1 MYKIV
6 PIILIAASLALSAC
20 ERKVEEKKSSGRPAT
35 LITTTQ
41 AKAGTLEITEET
53 LGTLEALV
61 DPKIGA
67 EIAGKVVTI
76 AAGAGKAVRKGDLLA
91 IIDDADAALQHRAD
105 EADRKRAEALLAQQE
120 RVFER
125 QQQLVQKGFI
135 SQNAADD
142 SHAQRDAL
150 REQVAAA
157 RARGEQS
164 RRNQGKARVVAP
176 FDGVVETQIAS
187 VGDYV
192 KVGDPLLQLVSSQ
205 RLRAHLPFPESA
217 APRLKKGQAVI
228 LSSPLLPGSEIR
240 GTVSEIK
247 PGVSE
252 TGRALD
258 VLVDIENTAGLRP
271 GGTVNAAVVVA
282 RREEA
287 ILVPEQ
293 SVVLRPAGKIVY
305 VIADGKAIQHIVEVG
320 AKRAGLVEI
329 LNGLPAGAVVALDGA
344 GFLAHNAAVTVQ
356 ERGKPAAAGK
366 PTKTERSGVS
376 EQANARDSGRYAG
389 TKSQSPQNG
398 AAKPQA
404 NAKAETGK

>member
-1 MYKIV
+1 MRALR
-6 PIILIAASLALSAC
+6 PALLACAVLASAC
-20 ERKVEEKKSSGRPAT
+20 GDTPQEKKRPGPPPA
-35 LITTTQ
+35 LITVTE
-41 AKAGTLEITEET
+41 AKAGAMEIAEET
-53 LGTLEALV
+53 LGTLEALI
-61 DPKIGA
+61 DPKISA
-67 EIAGKVVTI
+67 EVAGKVVRML
-76 AAGAGKAVRKGDLLA
+76 AGSGKAVSKGDLLA
-91 IIDDADAALQHRAD
+91 VIDDADIALQHRAD
-105 EADRKRAEALLAQQE
+105 AAERSRVEALLAQQE
-120 RVFER
+120 RVVER

-142 SHAQRDAL
+142 ARAQRDAL
-150 REQVAAA
+150 REQLAAA
-157 RARGEQS
+157 RARGDQS
-164 RRNQGKARVVAP
+164 LRNQGKARVLAP

-192 KVGDPLLQLVSSQ
+192 KVGDPLLQLVSS
-205 RLRAHLPFPESA
+205 RKLRAHLPFPESA
-217 APRLKKGQAVI
+217 ASRLKKGQAVI
-228 LSSPLLPGSEIR
+228 LSSPLLPGSEFK

-305 VIADGKAIQHIVEVG
+305 VIADGKARQHIVEVG
-320 AKRAGLVEI
+320 AKRAGMVEI
-329 LNGLPAGAVVALDGA
+329 VKGLPAGAVVALDGA
-344 GFLAHNAAVTVQ
+344 GFLTHDAAVSVQ
-356 ERGKPAAAGK
+356 ERGKPAAAGR
-366 PTKTERSGVS
+366 PAKTERSGVS

-389 TKSQSPQNG
+389 TKSQSPQDG
-398 AAKPQA
+398 AAKAQA
-404 NAKAETGK
+404 GAKAESGK

>member
-1 MYKIV
+1 MHKTV
-6 PIILIAASLALSAC
+6 PLVLIAAALALGAC
-20 ERKVEEKKSSGRPAT
+20 ERKAEEKKPSSRPPT
-35 LITTTQ
+35 LITATQ
-41 AKAGTLEITEET
+41 AKAGTMELTEET
-53 LGTLEALV
+53 LGTLEALI

-67 EIAGKVVTI
+67 EIAGKVVKI
-76 AAGAGKAVRKGDLLA
+76 AAGSGKTVRKGDLLA

-105 EADRKRAEALLAQQE
+105 EAERKRVEALLSQQE
-120 RVFER
+120 RVVER

-142 SHAQRDAL
+142 ARAQRDAL
-150 REQVAAA
+150 REQLAAA

-164 RRNQGKARVVAP
+164 LRNQGKARILAP

-192 KVGDPLLQLVSSQ
+192 KVGDPLLHLVSSNK
-205 RLRAHLPFPESA
+205 LRAHLPFPESA

-228 LSSPLLPGSEIR
+228 LTSPLLPGNEIR
-240 GTVSEIK
+240 GIVSEIK

-258 VLVDIENTAGLRP
+258 VLVDIENHAGLRP

-282 RREEA
+282 KSEEA

-305 VIADGKAIQHIVEVG
+305 VIADGKAVQHVVETG
-320 AKRAGLVEI
+320 AKRAGMVEV
-329 LNGLPAGAVVALDGA
+329 LKGLPAGATVALDGA
-344 GFLAHNAAVTVQ
+344 GFLTHNASVNVQ
-356 ERGKPAAAGK
+356 ERGKPAAPVRPA
-366 PTKTERSGVS
+366 KTERSGVS

-389 TKSQSPQNG
+389 TKSQPPQDG
-398 AAKPQA
+398 AAKGQA
-404 NAKAETGK
+404 NAKAESVK

>member
-1 MYKIV
+1 MHKIA
-6 PIILIAASLALSAC
+6 LIGLMAASLALGAC
-20 ERKVEEKKSSGRPAT
+20 ERKTEEKKASGRPPT

-41 AKAGTLEITEET
+41 AKAGTMEMAEET
-53 LGTLEALV
+53 LGTLEALI
-61 DPKIGA
+61 DPKVGA
-67 EIAGKVVTI
+67 EIAGKVVKI
-76 AAGAGKAVRKGDLLA
+76 AAGSGKAVRKGDLLA

-105 EADRKRAEALLAQQE
+105 EAERKRVEALLSQQE
-120 RVFER
+120 RVVER

-142 SHAQRDAL
+142 ARAQRDAL
-150 REQVAAA
+150 REQLAAA

-164 RRNQGKARVVAP
+164 LRNQGKARILAP

-192 KVGDPLLQLVSSQ
+192 KVGDPLLHLVSSSK
-205 RLRAHLPFPESA
+205 LRAHLPFPESA

-228 LSSPLLPGSEIR
+228 LTSPLLPGNEIR

-258 VLVDIENTAGLRP
+258 VLVDIENHTGLRP

-282 RREEA
+282 KREDA

-305 VIADGKAIQHIVEVG
+305 VIADGKAVQHVVEVG
-320 AKRAGLVEI
+320 AKRAGMVEI
-329 LNGLPAGAVVALDGA
+329 VKGLPAGATVALDGA
-344 GFLAHNAAVTVQ
+344 GFLTHNAAVTVQ
-356 ERGKPAAAGK
+356 ERSKPAAAGK
-366 PTKTERSGVS
+366 PAE
-376 EQANARDSGRYAG
+376 
-389 TKSQSPQNG
+389 SQPPQDG
-398 AAKPQA
+398 AAKKPA
-404 NAKAETGK
+404 SAKAESAK

>member
-1 MYKIV
+1 MHKIA
-6 PIILIAASLALSAC
+6 LIGLMAASLALGAC
-20 ERKVEEKKSSGRPAT
+20 ERKTEEKKASGRPPT

-41 AKAGTLEITEET
+41 AKAGTMEMAEET
-53 LGTLEALV
+53 LGTLEALI
-61 DPKIGA
+61 DPKVGA
-67 EIAGKVVTI
+67 EIAGKVVKI
-76 AAGAGKAVRKGDLLA
+76 AAGSGKAVRKGDLLA

-105 EADRKRAEALLAQQE
+105 EAERKRVEALLSQQE
-120 RVFER
+120 RVVER

-142 SHAQRDAL
+142 ARAQRDAL
-150 REQVAAA
+150 REQLAAA

-164 RRNQGKARVVAP
+164 LRNQGKARILAP

-192 KVGDPLLQLVSSQ
+192 KVGDPLLHLVSSSK
-205 RLRAHLPFPESA
+205 LRAHLPFPESA

-228 LSSPLLPGSEIR
+228 LTSPLLPGNEIR

-258 VLVDIENTAGLRP
+258 VLVDIENHAGLRP

-282 RREEA
+282 KREDA

-305 VIADGKAIQHIVEVG
+305 VIADGKAVQHVVEVG
-320 AKRAGLVEI
+320 AKRAGMVEI
-329 LNGLPAGAVVALDGA
+329 VKGLPAGATVALDGA
-344 GFLAHNAAVTVQ
+344 GFLTHNAAVTVQ
-356 ERGKPAAAGK
+356 ERSKPAAAGK
-366 PTKTERSGVS
+366 TAE
-376 EQANARDSGRYAG
+376 
-389 TKSQSPQNG
+389 SQPPQDG
-398 AAKPQA
+398 AAKKPA
-404 NAKAETGK
+404 SAKAESAK

>member
-1 MYKIV
+1 MHKIA
-6 PIILIAASLALSAC
+6 LIGLMAASLALSAC
-20 ERKVEEKKSSGRPAT
+20 ERKTEEKKASGRPPT

-41 AKAGTLEITEET
+41 AKAGTMEMAEET
-53 LGTLEALV
+53 LGTLEALI
-61 DPKIGA
+61 DPKVGA
-67 EIAGKVVTI
+67 EIAGKVVKI
-76 AAGAGKAVRKGDLLA
+76 AAGSGKAVRKGDLLA

-105 EADRKRAEALLAQQE
+105 EAERKRVEALLSQQE
-120 RVFER
+120 RVVER

-142 SHAQRDAL
+142 ARAQRDAL
-150 REQVAAA
+150 REQLAAA

-164 RRNQGKARVVAP
+164 LRNQGKARILAP

-192 KVGDPLLQLVSSQ
+192 KVGDPLLHLVSSSK
-205 RLRAHLPFPESA
+205 LRAHLPFPESA

-228 LSSPLLPGSEIR
+228 LTSPLLPGNEIR

-258 VLVDIENTAGLRP
+258 VLVDIENHAGLRP

-282 RREEA
+282 KREDA

-305 VIADGKAIQHIVEVG
+305 VIADGKAVQHVVEVG
-320 AKRAGLVEI
+320 AKRAGMVEI
-329 LNGLPAGAVVALDGA
+329 VKGLPAGATVALDGA
-344 GFLAHNAAVTVQ
+344 GFLTHNAAVSVQ
-356 ERGKPAAAGK
+356 ERGKPAAPGK
-366 PTKTERSGVS
+366 PAE
-376 EQANARDSGRYAG
+376 
-389 TKSQSPQNG
+389 SQPPQDG
-398 AAKPQA
+398 AAKPA
-404 NAKAETGK
+404 SAKAESAK

>member
-1 MYKIV
+1 MHKIA
-6 PIILIAASLALSAC
+6 LIGLMAASLALGAC
-20 ERKVEEKKSSGRPAT
+20 ERKTEEKKASGRPPT

-41 AKAGTLEITEET
+41 AKAGTMEMAEET
-53 LGTLEALV
+53 LGTLEALI
-61 DPKIGA
+61 DPKVGA
-67 EIAGKVVTI
+67 EIAGKVVKI
-76 AAGAGKAVRKGDLLA
+76 AAGSGKTVRKGDLLA

-105 EADRKRAEALLAQQE
+105 AAERKRVEALLSQQE
-120 RVFER
+120 RVVER

-142 SHAQRDAL
+142 ARAQRDAL
-150 REQVAAA
+150 REQLAAA

-164 RRNQGKARVVAP
+164 LRNQGKARVLAP
-176 FDGVVETQIAS
+176 FDGMVETQIAS

-192 KVGDPLLQLVSSQ
+192 KVGDPLLHLVSSNK
-205 RLRAHLPFPESA
+205 LRAHLPFPESA

-228 LSSPLLPGSEIR
+228 LTSPLLPGNEIR

-258 VLVDIENTAGLRP
+258 VLVDIENHAGLRP

-305 VIADGKAIQHIVEVG
+305 VIADGKAVQHVVEVG
-320 AKRAGLVEI
+320 AKRAGMVEI
-329 LNGLPAGAVVALDGA
+329 VKGLPAGATVALDGA
-344 GFLAHNAAVTVQ
+344 GFLTHNAAVNVQ
-356 ERGKPAAAGK
+356 ERGKPAAPGRPAESQPPQDGAAK
-366 PTKTERSGVS
+366 A
-376 EQANARDSGRYAG
+376 QANARAES
-389 TKSQSPQNG
+389 
-398 AAKPQA
+398 AK
-404 NAKAETGK
+404 

>member
-1 MYKIV
+1 MHKIAL
-6 PIILIAASLALSAC
+6 IGLIAASLALGAC
-20 ERKVEEKKSSGRPAT
+20 ERKTEEKKASGRPPT

-41 AKAGTLEITEET
+41 AKAGTMEMAEET
-53 LGTLEALV
+53 LGTLEALI
-61 DPKIGA
+61 DPKVGA
-67 EIAGKVVTI
+67 EIAGKVVKI
-76 AAGAGKAVRKGDLLA
+76 AAGSGKAVRKGDLLA

-105 EADRKRAEALLAQQE
+105 EAERKRVEALLSQQE
-120 RVFER
+120 RVVER

-142 SHAQRDAL
+142 ARAQRDAL
-150 REQVAAA
+150 REQLAAA

-164 RRNQGKARVVAP
+164 LRNQGKARILAP

-192 KVGDPLLQLVSSQ
+192 KVGDPLLHLVSSSK
-205 RLRAHLPFPESA
+205 LRAHLPFPESA

-228 LSSPLLPGSEIR
+228 LTSPLLPGNEIR

-258 VLVDIENTAGLRP
+258 VLVDIENHTGLRP

-282 RREEA
+282 KREDA

-305 VIADGKAIQHIVEVG
+305 VIADGKAVQHVVEVG
-320 AKRAGLVEI
+320 AKRAGMVEI
-329 LNGLPAGAVVALDGA
+329 VKGL
-344 GFLAHNAAVTVQ
+344 
-356 ERGKPAAAGK
+356 
-366 PTKTERSGVS
+366 
-376 EQANARDSGRYAG
+376 
-389 TKSQSPQNG
+389 
-398 AAKPQA
+398 
-404 NAKAETGK
+404 